1 MLVIRNNLLK
11 VFLILT
17 FIVVTNKISYA
28 EDLKLS
34 NLIKEAIEN
43 NPEISEI
50 KNRIKISELKKL
62 QTTNL
67 EDPMFSINAMNLPM
81 NKSAFGNSMM
91 QSLSLSIS
99 QKTIFFEKLNLETK
113 LEELNIK
120 SEFLKLQEKIN
131 ELKKELKKA
140 YYEIIFLTKSIEVL
154 EKNKK
159 LLKELRKISESYYVS
174 GQGLKQDI
182 IKADVEISKLN
193 KKITEI
199 EKEKNQAMF
208 MLNHVLFRS
217 HSHDSMT
224 FNSSIKLTELNLDPD
239 KLENEALTINPVI
252 KMSQIEIEMNEVE
265 KEKIKLSYIPDFDFM
280 LSYGIQPDRAD
291 LLSGGVSFN
300 LPVWYKDKQ
309 KNQEKEVQILSEIKK
324 QAESIKKN
332 EIGLNVRSLIEKAKS
347 EEKLYKTISKGLI
360 IQAQEYTKAALVSY
374 QAGESDFMT
383 LLDSYM
389 NLFDYELDSFMN
401 LVEHEKTLA
410 ELEFEIGKDLK
421 VYE

>member
-1 MLVIRNNLLK
+1 
-11 VFLILT
+11 
-17 FIVVTNKISYA
+17 
-28 EDLKLS
+28 
-34 NLIKEAIEN
+34 
-43 NPEISEI
+43 
-50 KNRIKISELKKL
+50 
-62 QTTNL
+62 
-67 EDPMFSINAMNLPM
+67 
-81 NKSAFGNSMM
+81 
-91 QSLSLSIS
+91 
-99 QKTIFFEKLNLETK
+99 
-113 LEELNIK
+113 
-120 SEFLKLQEKIN
+120 
-131 ELKKELKKA
+131 
-140 YYEIIFLTKSIEVL
+140 
-154 EKNKK
+154 
-159 LLKELRKISESYYVS
+159 
-174 GQGLKQDI
+174 
-182 IKADVEISKLN
+182 
-193 KKITEI
+193 
-199 EKEKNQAMF
+199 

-224 FNSSIKLTELNLDPD
+224 FNSNIKITELNLEAD
-239 KLENEALTINPVI
+239 KLENEALALNPAI
-252 KMSQIEIEMNEVE
+252 KMSQIEVEMNDIE